1 MSANKVTSHFSSVS
15 GSDVR
20 HVYTED
26 GKTLLGVIYKMGRG
40 KYRVQRIDG
49 KSREKDSLKEA
60 FKTCRRSN

>member
-40 KYRVQRIDG
+40 KYRVQRMDG

-60 FKTCRRSN
+60 FQTIRRKN

>member
-40 KYRVQRIDG
+40 KYRVQRMDG